1 MHFLSFHRNI
11 HYWFYNQKIALLL
24 KLEKFLIYILENTES
39 KVKKKKKKKVEKASW
54 QATELQRSDM
64 TEAI

>member
-39 KVKKKKKKKVEKASW
+39 KLKKKKSRKSSLAGYRVAKI
-54 QATELQRSDM
+54 RHD
-64 TEAI
+64 

>member
-39 KVKKKKKKKVEKASW
+39 KLKKKKVEKAAW

>member
-39 KVKKKKKKKVEKASW
+39 KVKKKKKKKGIKSNLAGYIVANI
-54 QATELQRSDM
+54 RHD
-64 TEAI
+64 

>member
-39 KVKKKKKKKVEKASW
+39 KVKKKKKKKGRKSILAGYRVAKI
-54 QATELQRSDM
+54 RHD
-64 TEAI
+64 